1 MINMSI
7 KKTLEKFSER
17 KIGTIA
23 GGTLYVTLPKWGKK
37 GQTVIVEKVDENTL
51 TIHKNKNLVLE

>member
-1 MINMSI
+1 MGI

-23 GGTLYVTLPKWGKK
+23 GGSHYITLPKWGKK
-37 GQTVIVEKVDENTL
+37 GQTVIVEKKDENTL
-51 TIHKNKNLVLE
+51 IIHKNKNLVLE